1 MSLYRSK
8 RALLR
13 KKSMR
18 ATFLTG
24 IYKYEPENLEIV
36 KTEIVHEKCN
46 KG

>member
-1 MSLYRSK
+1 MFLYRSK

-13 KKSMR
+13 KKGMR
-18 ATFLTG
+18 ATFLTR

-36 KTEIVHEKCN
+36 KIEIMHEKYN

>member
-1 MSLYRSK
+1 MFLYISK

-13 KKSMR
+13 
-18 ATFLTG
+18 ANFLTG

-36 KTEIVHEKCN
+36 KTEIVHEKYN

>member
-1 MSLYRSK
+1 MFLYRSK

-24 IYKYEPENLEIV
+24 IYTYEPENLEIV
-36 KTEIVHEKCN
+36 HEKYN